1 MHLMLISHDRNTIRA
16 LKIALSK
23 TTEDILPITSAY
35 SREQA
40 VSQLKKEP
48 AGLIACD
55 ADMPGNEGIEILRE
69 LRGQNYRG
77 GVIVISASCSPELT
91 REALRLEAGDFL
103 LKPVEENQLRSAVKG
118 ILARQRKHEE
128 EELKKEYGDCW
139 MENHMAIKELF
150 WKDVCLGRIRNDPE
164 IISRKARGCNIR
176 LDADARYRMV
186 LITIKNVEEV
196 QRRWGEE
203 LCQSAIQNLAKGVVK
218 GNVQTS
224 QVIVIYTRVVVIL
237 DEKEGER
244 FREIGP
250 GLVER
255 CRDMFGAQILCYVS
269 GDIFCE
275 EMEKT
280 YSRLL
285 RFSKDDV
292 LCQDSIQYVTQ
303 RDGEREEGDRR
314 LKERII
320 LPSDWGELIFAGQ
333 TDGLVEKIRRF
344 LVEQAKKKRLDEM
357 SFRILQQDI
366 LQMFFACMEYR
377 EIKAHQLFEDEE
389 VYQHY
394 KTACFSIDD
403 MCRWIRMCMELITR
417 LSFPDGNSSGA
428 ELAGR
433 IKGMIKEN
441 LKTGISRK
449 EIARELNLNPDY
461 VNRIFK
467 KETGMTV
474 KEYAIKK
481 RMKQA
486 EHLLKHSDL
495 PVSGIAA
502 EVGYDNF
509 SHFIRM
515 FRKETGYT
523 PKQYKKRFREV

>member
-1 MHLMLISHDRNTIRA
+1 M
-16 LKIALSK
+16 
-23 TTEDILPITSAY
+23 SATPTCL
-35 SREQA
+35 E
-40 VSQLKKEP
+40 
-48 AGLIACD
+48 
-55 ADMPGNEGIEILRE
+55 MMGIENFKRAPRPE
-69 LRGQNYRG
+69 STGG

-176 LDADARYRMV
+176 WTRRRYRMV
-186 LITIKNVEEV
+186 LITIKSVEEV

-269 GDIFCE
+269 GDILLRGDG
-275 EMEKT
+275 KKS

-292 LCQDSIQYVTQ
+292 LCQVQHPVCDAK
-303 RDGEREEGDRR
+303 GRR
-314 LKERII
+314 
-320 LPSDWGELIFAGQ
+320 
-333 TDGLVEKIRRF
+333 
-344 LVEQAKKKRLDEM
+344 
-357 SFRILQQDI
+357 
-366 LQMFFACMEYR
+366 
-377 EIKAHQLFEDEE
+377 
-389 VYQHY
+389 
-394 KTACFSIDD
+394 
-403 MCRWIRMCMELITR
+403 
-417 LSFPDGNSSGA
+417 
-428 ELAGR
+428 AGR
-433 IKGMIKEN
+433 
-441 LKTGISRK
+441 
-449 EIARELNLNPDY
+449 RETA
-461 VNRIFK
+461 V
-467 KETGMTV
+467 
-474 KEYAIKK
+474 
-481 RMKQA
+481 
-486 EHLLKHSDL
+486 
-495 PVSGIAA
+495 
-502 EVGYDNF
+502 
-509 SHFIRM
+509 
-515 FRKETGYT
+515 
-523 PKQYKKRFREV
+523 